1 MKSELTA
8 VSDAPLLPCIK
19 GLFED
24 VAAEAEFWLLS
35 GQKKK
40 KKQDFP
46 KPFRKQILGLSLKF
60 WFHTILILMPLMPE

>member
-40 KKQDFP
+40 KSRTFLSH
-46 KPFRKQILGLSLKF
+46 LGNKS
-60 WFHTILILMPLMPE
+60 WACH

>member
-40 KKQDFP
+40 KKA
-46 KPFRKQILGLSLKF
+46 GLS
-60 WFHTILILMPLMPE
+60 